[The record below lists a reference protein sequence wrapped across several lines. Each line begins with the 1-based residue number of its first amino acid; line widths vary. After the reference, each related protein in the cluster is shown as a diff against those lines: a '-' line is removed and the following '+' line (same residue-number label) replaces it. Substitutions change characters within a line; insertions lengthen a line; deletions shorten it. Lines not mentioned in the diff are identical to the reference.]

1 MIKNRGTRKTTASNI
16 LLLGSHFLLEKNS
29 LTVPVEPGTT
39 HVDLQSCLRLLSPVR
54 KTPIGERKHYTERS
68 SFHGRTGSA
77 AAACL
82 WPAAGR
88 PRRTHALQ
96 RRTDHG
102 RCALA
107 PRIAELLEIELPAR
121 PQ

>member
-1 MIKNRGTRKTTASNI
+1 MIKNRGTRKTTASNV

-68 SFHGRTGSA
+68 SFHGRTRAHRATGRQDCAGGSGA
-77 AAACL
+77 AEYRHVASQ
-82 WPAAGR
+82 PAWRAS
-88 PRRTHALQ
+88 
-96 RRTDHG
+96 
-102 RCALA
+102 A
-107 PRIAELLEIELPAR
+107 PWGSGL
-121 PQ
+121 